1 MGTDPSAY
9 NLTDYVIQ
17 AGDALTPFVDAR
29 DNWTVG
35 AALPALLEL
44 SLYYDVEG
52 QRMTVAVEVAE
63 LTSEWTTF
71 AVALIADD
79 APDAIGHLQGVERNN
94 VSNATSGNNSWIGVD
109 NVEVIR
115 ETLVTSY

>member
-1 MGTDPSAY
+1 MGADPSAY

-35 AALPALLEL
+35 AALPALREI

-52 QRMTVAVEVAE
+52 QRMTAAVEVVE

-71 AVALIADD
+71 ALALIADD
-79 APDAIGHLQGVERNN
+79 APDAIGPLLGVELNN
-94 VSNATSGNNSWIGVD
+94 VSNATSGDNSWIGVD
-109 NVEVIR
+109 YVQVIR
-115 ETLVTSY
+115 